1 MHISNYKYIIFGKIL
16 PRASLLFLFGYCE
29 DDLEMYFVW

>member
-16 PRASLLFLFGYCE
+16 PRASLLFLSGHYE
-29 DDLEMYFVW
+29 DDSEMYFVW